1 MKDMAFHV
9 DVYAFSMP
17 GFSVAGWEA
26 ALLGADPVA
35 RVDEFIDALPISD
48 DGTVELSAAELGE
61 SARRIA
67 GRLTELRTRVARQL
81 EVREVTH
88 AITGVREPEPIMD
101 RLVVE
106 ARRLLSADLAFVAIG
121 DSEVRF
127 TIRHCAGVALTELV
141 GMSFAPRT
149 GISADVVRTG
159 QPMQVLDYAS
169 SPLFTHGEADEI
181 ARAEGIVSLLAIP
194 VVLRARLGGVL
205 CVGHRTAT
213 EFSPADVEMGVVI
226 ADHAA
231 SCIETAALLEQQ
243 ADRVERLTQLNE
255 ELSRRDRL
263 LSDEARWTADVID
276 IVGEGGGVQEILTAL
291 SAEQRDVA
299 FVPASGGPPQRS
311 GPRVLTDTQLAAL
324 LTAPEPDDPDVQI
337 CDGVTEAGGDVFC
350 HRRPVAAGG
359 QHFGTLMLA
368 RPQPIS
374 AEDEALLRRAAP
386 VLALILAAQAA
397 AENEVWRDRGVW
409 LRAALAGPDD
419 APDPGRLPGIRPNRT
434 YVVLYCALRPDRADS
449 GGQPALT
456 PARVASALP
465 AGTSFP
471 DGDDLVVIC
480 PTADLDRTVRAL
492 RTSLGHATFAAGL
505 SAEAPGRIRE
515 LRNAL
520 REARRTA
527 TGLLTL
533 HMGQTVADRSALG
546 PLTLVLAA
554 AGDADALLQ
563 AEQTLRPLATLPAG
577 RAAELRDTMAAF
589 LRHNQH
595 MQRTA
600 RELHIHVNT
609 LYQRVDSITDLF
621 GDLWRT
627 PQHSLALRL
636 ALEITDLAAR
646 TPASPHPSPAPR

>member
-1 MKDMAFHV
+1 MAIHNNM
-9 DVYAFSMP
+9 YAFSMS
-17 GFSVAGWEA
+17 GFSIAGWEA

-35 RVDEFIDALPISD
+35 RVDEFIDALPLSER
-48 DGTVELSAAELGE
+48 GTVELSGAELRE

-67 GRLTELRTRVARQL
+67 SRLTALQTRVARQL
-81 EVREVTH
+81 EVRGVTH
-88 AITGVREPEPIMD
+88 AITGVRAPELIMD

-106 ARRLLSADLAFVAIG
+106 ARRLLSADLAFIATG
-121 DSEVRF
+121 DREVRF

-149 GISADVVRTG
+149 GLAAEVVRTG

-169 SPLFTHGEADEI
+169 STLFTHGEADEI
-181 ARAEGIVSLLAIP
+181 ARAEGMVSVLAIP
-194 VVLRARLGGVL
+194 LVLRARLGGVL
-205 CVGHRTAT
+205 CVAHRTAT
-213 EFSPADVEMGVVI
+213 EFSPTDVEMGVVI

-231 SCIETAALLEQQ
+231 SCVETAALLEQH
-243 ADRVERLTQLNE
+243 ADRIERLTQLNQ

-276 IVGEGGGVQEILTAL
+276 IVGEGGGVQQILTAL

-311 GPRVLTDTQLAAL
+311 GPRVLTDTELAAV
-324 LTAPEPDDPDVQI
+324 LTAPQSDDPDVQI
-337 CDGVTEAGGDVFC
+337 RDGAAEAGLFC
-350 HRRPVAAGG
+350 YRLPVAAGG

-368 RPQPIS
+368 RGEPIS

-397 AENEVWRDRGVW
+397 AENEVWRDRGAW

-419 APDPGRLPGIRPNRT
+419 APDPGRLPGVRPNRT
-434 YVVLYCALRPDRADS
+434 YVVLYCALRPDRADT
-449 GGQPALT
+449 GGRPVLA

-480 PTADLDRTVRAL
+480 PAADLERTVRAL
-492 RTSLGHATFAAGL
+492 RTSLGCATFAAGV
-505 SAEAPGRIRE
+505 SAEVPGRIGE
-515 LRNAL
+515 LRNAV

-527 TGLLTL
+527 NGLLKL
-533 HMGQTVADRSALG
+533 RMRQTVADSSALG
-546 PLTLVLAA
+546 PLTLLLAA

-563 AEQTLRPLATLPAG
+563 AEETLRPLATLPAR
-577 RAAELRDTMAAF
+577 RAAELRETMAAF

-600 RELHIHVNT
+600 HDLHIHVNT
-609 LYQRVDSITDLF
+609 LYQRLDSITDLF

-627 PQHSLALRL
+627 PQQSLALRL

-646 TPASPHPSPAPR
+646 TPVK

>member
-1 MKDMAFHV
+1 MAFHV
-9 DVYAFSMP
+9 DVYAFSMS

-35 RVDEFIDALPISD
+35 RVDEFIDGLHISD
-48 DGTVELSAAELGE
+48 RGTVELSAAELRE
-61 SARRIA
+61 SAGRIA
-67 GRLTELRTRVARQL
+67 SRLTALRTRVARQL
-81 EVREVTH
+81 EVRGVTH
-88 AITGVREPEPIMD
+88 AITGVRKPELIMD

-106 ARRLLSADLAFVAIG
+106 ARRLLSADLAFIALG

-127 TIRHCAGVALTELV
+127 TIQHCAGVALTELV

-149 GISADVVRTG
+149 GLSAEVVRTG

-169 SPLFTHGEADEI
+169 SALFTHAEADDI
-181 ARAEGIVSLLAIP
+181 ARAEGGVSLLAIP
-194 VVLRARLGGVL
+194 LVLRARLGGVL
-205 CVGHRTAT
+205 CVMHRTAT

-231 SCIETAALLEQQ
+231 SCVETAALLEQH

-291 SAEQRDVA
+291 SAGQRDVA
-299 FVPASGGPPQRS
+299 FAPASGGPPQRS
-311 GPRVLTDTQLAAL
+311 GPRVLTDTELAAL
-324 LTAPEPDDPDVQI
+324 LTDPEADDPDVQI
-337 CDGVTEAGGDVFC
+337 RDEAGGGFFC
-350 HRRPVAAGG
+350 HRRLVAAGG

-368 RPQPIS
+368 RREPIS

-397 AENEVWRDRGVW
+397 AENEIWRDRGAW

-419 APDPGRLPGIRPNRT
+419 APDPGRLPGVLPNRT
-434 YVVLYCALRPDRADS
+434 YVVLYCALRPDS

-456 PARVASALP
+456 PARVSSTLP
-465 AGTSFP
+465 SGTSFP

-480 PTADLDRTVRAL
+480 PAPDLDRTIRAL
-492 RTSLGHATFAAGL
+492 RTSVGQTTFAAAV
-505 SAEAPGRIRE
+505 STEVPGRIRE

-533 HMGQTVADRSALG
+533 HMRQTVADSSTLG
-546 PLTLVLAA
+546 PLTLLLAA

-563 AEQTLRPLATLPAG
+563 AEETLHPLASLPG
-577 RAAELRDTMAAF
+577 RRAAELRDTMAAF

-600 RELHIHVNT
+600 HELHIHVNT
-609 LYQRVDSITDLF
+609 LYQRLDSITDLF

>member
-1 MKDMAFHV
+1 M
-9 DVYAFSMP
+9 YAFSMS
-17 GFSVAGWEA
+17 GFSIAGWEA

-35 RVDEFIDALPISD
+35 RVDEFIDALPLSER
-48 DGTVELSAAELGE
+48 GTVELSGAELRE

-67 GRLTELRTRVARQL
+67 SRLTALQTRVARQL
-81 EVREVTH
+81 EVRGVTH
-88 AITGVREPEPIMD
+88 AITGVRAPELIMD

-106 ARRLLSADLAFVAIG
+106 ARRLLSADLAFIATG
-121 DSEVRF
+121 DREVRF

-149 GISADVVRTG
+149 GLAAEVVRTG

-169 SPLFTHGEADEI
+169 STLFTHGEADEI
-181 ARAEGIVSLLAIP
+181 ARAEGMVSVLAIP
-194 VVLRARLGGVL
+194 LVLRARLGGVL
-205 CVGHRTAT
+205 CVAHRTAT
-213 EFSPADVEMGVVI
+213 EFSPTDVEMGVVI

-231 SCIETAALLEQQ
+231 SCVETAALLEQH
-243 ADRVERLTQLNE
+243 ADRIERLTQLNQ

-276 IVGEGGGVQEILTAL
+276 IVGEGGGVQQILTAL

-311 GPRVLTDTQLAAL
+311 GPRVLTDTELAAV
-324 LTAPEPDDPDVQI
+324 LTAPQSDDPDVQI
-337 CDGVTEAGGDVFC
+337 RDGAAEAGLFC
-350 HRRPVAAGG
+350 YRLPVAAGG

-368 RPQPIS
+368 RGEPIS

-397 AENEVWRDRGVW
+397 AENEVWRDRGAW

-419 APDPGRLPGIRPNRT
+419 APDPGRLPGVRPNRT
-434 YVVLYCALRPDRADS
+434 YVVLYCALRPDRADT
-449 GGQPALT
+449 GGRPVLA

-480 PTADLDRTVRAL
+480 PAADLERTVRAL
-492 RTSLGHATFAAGL
+492 RTSLGCATFAAGV
-505 SAEAPGRIRE
+505 SAEVPGRIGE
-515 LRNAL
+515 LRNAV

-527 TGLLTL
+527 NGLLKL
-533 HMGQTVADRSALG
+533 RMRQTVADSSALG
-546 PLTLVLAA
+546 PLTLLLAA

-563 AEQTLRPLATLPAG
+563 AEETLRPLATLPAR
-577 RAAELRDTMAAF
+577 RAAELRETMAAF

-600 RELHIHVNT
+600 HDLHIHVNT
-609 LYQRVDSITDLF
+609 LYQRLDSITDLF

-627 PQHSLALRL
+627 PQQSLALRL

-646 TPASPHPSPAPR
+646 TPVK

>member
-1 MKDMAFHV
+1 M
-9 DVYAFSMP
+9 S

-35 RVDEFIDALPISD
+35 RVDEFIDGLHISD
-48 DGTVELSAAELGE
+48 RGTVELSAAELRE
-61 SARRIA
+61 SAGRIA
-67 GRLTELRTRVARQL
+67 SRLTALRTRVARQL
-81 EVREVTH
+81 EVRGVTH
-88 AITGVREPEPIMD
+88 AITGVRKPELIMD

-106 ARRLLSADLAFVAIG
+106 ARRLLSADLAFIALG

-127 TIRHCAGVALTELV
+127 TIQHCAGVALTELV
-141 GMSFAPRT
+141 GKSFAPRT
-149 GISADVVRTG
+149 GLSAEVVRTG

-169 SPLFTHGEADEI
+169 SALFTHAEADDI
-181 ARAEGIVSLLAIP
+181 ARAEGGVSLLAIP
-194 VVLRARLGGVL
+194 LVLRARLGGVL
-205 CVGHRTAT
+205 CVMHRTAT

-231 SCIETAALLEQQ
+231 SCVETAALLEQH

-291 SAEQRDVA
+291 SAGQRDVA
-299 FVPASGGPPQRS
+299 FAPASGGPPQRS
-311 GPRVLTDTQLAAL
+311 GPRVLTDTELAAL
-324 LTAPEPDDPDVQI
+324 LTDPEADDPDVQI
-337 CDGVTEAGGDVFC
+337 RDEAGGGFFC
-350 HRRPVAAGG
+350 HRRRVAAGG
-359 QHFGTLMLA
+359 QHFGTLMLG
-368 RPQPIS
+368 RREPIS

-397 AENEVWRDRGVW
+397 AENEIWRDRGAW

-419 APDPGRLPGIRPNRT
+419 APDPGRLPGVLPNRT
-434 YVVLYCALRPDRADS
+434 YVVLYCALRPDS

-456 PARVASALP
+456 PARVSSTLP
-465 AGTSFP
+465 SGTSFP

-480 PTADLDRTVRAL
+480 PAPDLDRTVRAL
-492 RTSLGHATFAAGL
+492 RTSLGQATFAAGV
-505 SAEAPGRIRE
+505 STEVPGRIRE

-533 HMGQTVADRSALG
+533 QMRQTVADSSTLG
-546 PLTLVLAA
+546 PLTLLLAA

-563 AEQTLRPLATLPAG
+563 AEETLRPLASLPG
-577 RAAELRDTMAAF
+577 RRAAELRDTMAAF

-600 RELHIHVNT
+600 HELHIHVNT
-609 LYQRVDSITDLF
+609 LYQRLDSITVLF